1 MSGNGGAG
9 IVIVKYPALYSP
21 PGSTTDSPT
30 VSTSNSMRYYVWTT
44 GGPITF

>member
-21 PGSTTDSPT
+21 PGITCD
-30 VSTSNSMRYYVWTT
+30 WTT
-44 GGPITF
+44 WSNHI